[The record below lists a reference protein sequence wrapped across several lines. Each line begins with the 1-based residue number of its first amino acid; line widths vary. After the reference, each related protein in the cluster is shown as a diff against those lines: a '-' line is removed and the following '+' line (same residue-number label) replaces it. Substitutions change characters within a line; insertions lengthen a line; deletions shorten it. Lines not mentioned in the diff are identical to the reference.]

1 METLKAMTQNLTL
14 SFCISECKYLG
25 EKGQTLE
32 SQRLALTRLLMCLN
46 QPGVTLSGKQA
57 EDLFFNVTKT
67 FQNQSQEVHALAI

>member
-32 SQRLALTRLLMCLN
+32 SQRLALTRLLLCLN
-46 QPGVTLSGKQA
+46 QPGVVLSGK
-57 EDLFFNVTKT
+57 
-67 FQNQSQEVHALAI
+67 